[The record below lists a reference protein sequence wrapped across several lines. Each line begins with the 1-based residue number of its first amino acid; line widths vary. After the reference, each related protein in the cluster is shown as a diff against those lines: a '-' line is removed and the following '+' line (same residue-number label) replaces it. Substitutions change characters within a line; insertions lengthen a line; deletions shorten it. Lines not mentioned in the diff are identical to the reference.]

1 MARSLTYNTS
11 MINGKKNYSDSH
23 VFKGFL
29 CFYFLWSVIPY
40 DQFFSQWIKLLCTYR
55 TIFLWFFFLLTDK
68 PLVIAGKQSISTIW
82 LLDGFRKIAGM
93 NLKFRKWYYSELNEI
108 FKKASPRHLFNYKPL
123 VKYVFIK
130 NSEYKMGKWDP

>member
-1 MARSLTYNTS
+1 MEKKTILIATFLRVFFVFTFFDLSFL
-11 MINGKKNYSDSH
+11 MINSSRNGSNCYAH
-23 VFKGFL
+23 TA
-29 CFYFLWSVIPY
+29 
-40 DQFFSQWIKLLCTYR
+40 QFFYD
-55 TIFLWFFFLLTDK
+55 FFLLTDK